1 MPSINDFVGTWH
13 IVDMEMWDADY
24 FNMEG
29 QAYLHINEDGL
40 GDVQFGLV
48 NGRIDGNVDASADC
62 FRFTW
67 NGRDEM
73 DSVHGSGRLDCPDNG
88 EATGMIKFHMGD
100 RSAFRVVKS
109 PDETGSVPER

>member
-1 MPSINDFVGTWH
+1 MPLINDFVGTWH

-48 NGRIDGNVDASADC
+48 SGGIDGYVDASDNC

-67 NGRDEM
+67 EGFDETM
-73 DSVHGSGRLDCPDNG
+73 SVSGSGRLDRPEGN
-88 EATGMIKFHMGD
+88 EATGMIKLHLGD

-109 PDETGSVPER
+109 PDET